1 MAMVNPGMYGEMFT
15 VLPIYAAAAL
25 LGLVSGVVA
34 VQLFAAG
41 AGRLSLRSL
50 MGIVAVAALGSC
62 LVAAD
67 PEVWAATA
75 SFWAMAA
82 VVMGFVDLS
91 VVCLID
97 PWRATQLF
105 SNRSVR
111 SRVAWPTL
119 GIAGS
124 IAGVLAVLKLC
135 FDIPL
140 NTEYLPSF
148 AAELVVIVLILALL
162 DLAAHFAA
170 IRWSRWRRIRA
181 SGHEA
186 GD

>member
-1 MAMVNPGMYGEMFT
+1 MAMVYPGMYGEMFT
-15 VLPIYAAAAL
+15 RLPIYAAAAL

-50 MGIVAVAALGSC
+50 MGIVALAALVSC
-62 LVAAD
+62 LVAAK
-67 PEVWAATA
+67 PEVWAATT

-82 VVMGFVDLS
+82 VVMGFVELS
-91 VVCLID
+91 VVRLID

-105 SNRSVR
+105 SNRFVR
-111 SRVAWPTL
+111 SRIAWPMI
-119 GIAGS
+119 GIVGS
-124 IAGVLAVLKLC
+124 IAVVVAVLKLC
-135 FDIPL
+135 FDTPL
-140 NTEYLPSF
+140 NSEYLPSF

-162 DLAAHFAA
+162 DLAAHLAV

-181 SGHEA
+181 SGHQA